1 MKKGENISH
10 KDKDNKNNGGK
21 EKEKL
26 SPMRKKIS
34 AMLTLQTFFVVLIV
48 AAIAASIA
56 IMYRVVITK
65 MHLIGILSMLVPVII
80 LITLVNFLF
89 TRYIYRYLDKISYA
103 MQKVADGD
111 YTVRLDTGKDQPFRE
126 LYQNFNKMAEE
137 LCGVE
142 MLKND
147 FINGYA
153 HELRTP
159 IASINGFAEMILK
172 SEGTLSR
179 EEMRTYLEIIA
190 SESRRLA
197 DLAGNSLLMSKL
209 DTQKIIPDK
218 KPYSL
223 DEQLRRCCILLSSQW
238 SEKDIDMST
247 DLDEATYV
255 GDPDLMQHLWINLL
269 NNAIKYT
276 PKGGG
281 ISVSLKN
288 LGGAV
293 RVCVADTGKGISQ
306 EDIDRI
312 FDKYYQTDKSH
323 SKRGLGLGLSICKRI
338 VQLCGGE
345 ISVESKLGEGSSF
358 IVTLPQAK

>member
-1 MKKGENISH
+1 MKK
-10 KDKDNKNNGGK
+10 NKVK
-21 EKEKL
+21 KIVP
-26 SPMRKKIS
+26 PMRRKIS

-48 AAIAASIA
+48 VAIAASIA
-56 IMYRVVITK
+56 IMYRVAITK

-80 LITLVNFLF
+80 LVTLVNFLF
-89 TRYIYRYLDKISYA
+89 TRYIYRYLDKISDA

-137 LCGVE
+137 LGGVE

-159 IASINGFAEMILK
+159 ITSINGFAEMILNNA
-172 SEGTLSR
+172 GTMSK

-218 KPYSL
+218 KAYSL

-238 SEKDIDMST
+238 QGKEIDMT
-247 DLDEATYV
+247 MDLDEAIFV

-269 NNAIKYT
+269 TNAIKYT
-276 PKGGG
+276 PKGGSITVTLKKEG
-281 ISVSLKN
+281 KTLNIS
-288 LGGAV
+288 
-293 RVCVADTGKGISQ
+293 VADTGKGIAK
-306 EDIDRI
+306 EDLDRV

-338 VQLCGGE
+338 VQLCGGD
-345 ISVESKLGEGSSF
+345 ISVQSTLGEGSTF
-358 IVTLPQAK
+358 TVKLPG